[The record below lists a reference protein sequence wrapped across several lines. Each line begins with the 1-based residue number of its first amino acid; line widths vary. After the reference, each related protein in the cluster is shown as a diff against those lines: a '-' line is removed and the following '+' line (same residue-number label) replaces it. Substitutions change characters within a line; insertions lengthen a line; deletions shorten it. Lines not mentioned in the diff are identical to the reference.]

1 MKVLCLLPA
10 MSDARIARRIDML
23 KRAGFE
29 VRAAGF
35 ERHHAFGRQPDCP
48 LVRLGKLPPKRYLSR
63 LARLLWAAPRVRA
76 AMQESDIVYA
86 FNPDLALLAVVAGAG
101 RNRPLAL
108 DVADIKAVQVA
119 KGWLGGAVRAV
130 EKRAV
135 RGCRL
140 LTLTTEGY
148 RGYYRDWLGSDVRI
162 VVLENKLDPEFVQ
175 STLAHPPA
183 APEKGLVAGG
193 PLRIGW
199 FGRLR
204 DEWTLR
210 VLERLTERCGGG
222 FAAVLAGTPSPFLKG
237 FSGRVAGNAHL
248 DYRGGYRHPEDL
260 PELYGSV
267 DVAMACYPP
276 EIPHG
281 WSQSNRFYEACLF
294 RTPLVVRAGCADA
307 QPVRERDVGLVIDA
321 KGAEAAAAAVA
332 GISREDL
339 YRWRRN
345 AAALPVALFSA
356 ADEPEVLR
364 GHLGDI
370 AEPRAALPSA
380 TVRGE

>member
-29 VRAAGF
+29 VRAAAF
-35 ERHHAFGRQPDCP
+35 ERHHAFGRRPDCP
-48 LVRLGKLPPKRYLSR
+48 LERLGKLPPKRYLTR
-63 LARLLWAAPRVRA
+63 PARLLRAAPRVRA
-76 AMQESDIVYA
+76 AMRDSDIVYA
-86 FNPDLALLAVVAGAG
+86 FNPDLALLAIVAGAG
-101 RNRPLAL
+101 MKRPLAL
-108 DVADIKAVQVA
+108 DVADIKALQVA
-119 KGWLGGAVRAV
+119 GGWLGGAVRAA

-148 RGYYRDWLGSDVRI
+148 RAYYRDWLGSDARI
-162 VVLENKLDPEFVQ
+162 VVIENKLDPEYVQ
-175 STLAHPPA
+175 ATLARA
-183 APEKGLVAGG
+183 RAGLKEGFAAGG

-210 VLERLTERCGGG
+210 VLERLTERRSGR
-222 FAAVLAGTPSPFLKG
+222 FAAVLAGTPSPFLQG
-237 FSGRVAGNAHL
+237 FSRRVAGNPRL
-248 DYRGGYRHPEDL
+248 DYRGGYRHPEGL
-260 PELYGSV
+260 AELYGSV

-281 WSQSNRFYEACLF
+281 WSQSNRYYEACLF
-294 RTPLVVRAGCADA
+294 RTPLVVREGCADA

-321 KGAEAAAAAVA
+321 EGAAAAAAAVA
-332 GISREDL
+332 SISREDL
-339 YRWRRN
+339 SRWRRN
-345 AAALPVALFSA
+345 AAALPAALFSA
-356 ADEPEVLR
+356 ADEPEVLSR
-364 GHLGDI
+364 HLGAI
-370 AEPRAALPSA
+370 AERGAALPSA